1 MPCKWQSVT
10 AVTAA
15 VFQTRLA
22 IERDVRGFI
31 FGVNAEELAFLVDE
45 EQNRISL
52 AELDFKLA
60 CE

>member
-1 MPCKWQSVT
+1 VT